1 MENIVSWREP
11 KIDCCYMIKYL
22 PVLFLIV
29 FSAASCSTAKKTSKE
44 KAASEA
50 VSPASSGTSG
60 GRPKTFTKPVKID
73 REDFVSFA
81 KTLLG
86 TPYKWGSAVP
96 ENGLDCSG
104 FITYVFGH
112 FDVKTPRSSV
122 DFTNEGTTLDI
133 AKSKPGDIILF
144 TGSDNSTGIVGH
156 MGIITE
162 GGSIPQ
168 FIHSASG
175 KNVGV
180 ILNSLTGYYKTHFVK
195 VIRILE

>member
-1 MENIVSWREP
+1 MF
-11 KIDCCYMIKYL
+11 KYL
-22 PVLFLIV
+22 FIIGIIV
-29 FSAASCSTAKKTSKE
+29 IFFSSCSSTRHAGKE
-44 KAASEA
+44 TTPSSTKNPGNS
-50 VSPASSGTSG
+50 VSA
-60 GRPKTFTKPVKID
+60 RAKTFTKPVKID

-86 TPYKWGSAVP
+86 TPYKYGSAVP
-96 ENGLDCSG
+96 ANGLDCSG

-122 DFTNEGTTLDI
+122 DFTNEGITIDI
-133 AKSKPGDIILF
+133 SRSKPGDIVLF
-144 TGSDNSTGIVGH
+144 TGSDNSSGIVGH
-156 MGIITE
+156 MGIITQ
-162 GGSIPQ
+162 GGSVPQ

-175 KNVGV
+175 KNIGV